1 MRALS
6 YFFDEAAASLSRG
19 LKTAVIAT
27 ATIAIAF
34 VVLGGFLI
42 LTTNMERLFAR
53 WQQAAEFSVYLADA
67 MTLQQR
73 ATLEESL
80 RSNSLVS
87 EIEIVTKDEALRRFK
102 TNFAALAD
110 AAGELSSNPLPASI
124 EVRLRSGA
132 SPGDVEAL
140 ARHAG
145 QLPGVVDVRYDRQ
158 WLQRL
163 MHAVDVVRAGGFT
176 LASLLVLAAALTVA
190 SVVRFA
196 LLARREE
203 IHIMQLVG
211 APIAYIRGPFIIEG
225 LIQGGIGAIV
235 ALTLLWIAFFVLRGR
250 LDAMLSGAV
259 APASLVFLSLP
270 TVFMLLMAGMAVGS
284 LGGFVAAR
292 GTKEVAD

>member
-1 MRALS
+1 V
-6 YFFDEAAASLSRG
+6 
-19 LKTAVIAT
+19 KTAVIAT
-27 ATIAIAF
+27 VTIAVAF

-67 MTLQQR
+67 TTVQQR
-73 ATLEESL
+73 ATLEKSL
-80 RSNSLVS
+80 RSSSLVS
-87 EIEIVTKDEALRRFK
+87 AIEIVTKDEALRRFK
-102 TNFAALAD
+102 TNFSALAES
-110 AAGELSSNPLPASI
+110 AGELSSNPLPASI
-124 EVRLRSGA
+124 EVRLQSGA
-132 SPGDVEAL
+132 SPSDVESL
-140 ARHAG
+140 ARHAA

-176 LASLLVLAAALTVA
+176 LAALLVLAAALTVA

-196 LLARREE
+196 LVARREE

-235 ALTLLWIAFFVLRGR
+235 ALSVLWVAFFVLRGR
-250 LDAMLSGAV
+250 LDAMLAGTV

-292 GTKEVAD
+292 GTREVAD